1 MNLAGFDRP
10 KVCKGVGI
18 NRNTVHSLRIACA
31 TKLFN
36 SAVEEKLIRERTG
49 HRSNALLTYE
59 KPSLEQSAKVSNLLG
74 PCTSSSVTEASGSGS
89 TVSETLEIV
98 NSARGM
104 FNSGTFL
111 NCTVNVN
118 VNSKQ

>member
-1 MNLAGFDRP
+1 MAHKIRP
-10 KVCKGVGI
+10 K
-18 NRNTVHSLRIACA
+18 
-31 TKLFN
+31 F
-36 SAVEEKLIRERTG
+36 VEEKLIRERTG
-49 HRSNALLTYE
+49 HRSIALLTYE
-59 KPSLEQSAKVSNLLG
+59 NPSLEQSAKVLNLLG
-74 PCTSSSVTEASGSGS
+74 PCTSRSVTEASGTGS